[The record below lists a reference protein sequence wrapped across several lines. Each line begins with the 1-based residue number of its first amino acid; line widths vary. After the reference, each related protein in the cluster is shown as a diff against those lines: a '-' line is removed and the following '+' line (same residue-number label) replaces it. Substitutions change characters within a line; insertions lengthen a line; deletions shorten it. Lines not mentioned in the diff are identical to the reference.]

1 MNVEEKARAFEP
13 FFTTKDVGKGT
24 GLGLSM
30 VYGFAQQS
38 GGFAHIESEPGQGTT
53 VRLYLPRM
61 APSVERQ
68 SGTDHPPQPGGGSEI
83 SPKIQADTDRSTI
96 LLVEDDPDI
105 RDALRDQI
113 VGLGYNVVVASDGTE
128 ALSQSEYGQR
138 IDLLFTDIVMP
149 GDCAVACRH

>member
-1 MNVEEKARAFEP
+1 
-13 FFTTKDVGKGT
+13 
-24 GLGLSM
+24 
-30 VYGFAQQS
+30 
-38 GGFAHIESEPGQGTT
+38 
-53 VRLYLPRM
+53 M

-68 SGTDHPPQPGGGSEI
+68 SGTDRPPQPGGGEI
-83 SPKIQADTDRSTI
+83 SPKVQADTDRSTI

-128 ALSQSEYGQR
+128 SLSQSERGQR